1 MSVLWTTWE
10 GEEMGLV
17 SLSMPMGKK
26 HTHPQAPEF
35 EPAAILQIEIS
46 RPLPTEV
53 PVSGETGRRY
63 RRALVLV
70 LLHMR
75 PLGIIELSADED
87 GITIDH
93 LARGIW
99 EQLGPQIN
107 AHLREDGLPQ
117 LCQLGP
123 EGLTT
128 TGVPHCSQNYESSR
142 LACVPLV
149 SVVIPTHNRPQQVV
163 TLVHSV
169 LASDYSSAQYEIIV
183 VDNAPADNDLAQII
197 REHFPDCSQV
207 RYLREDRAGSAH
219 ARNRGLACAR
229 GEIVVFV
236 DDDELVDEHW
246 LTQMVRG
253 FEVSKNIAC
262 VTGLI
267 IPMESETHAQGWFE
281 QFGGYCKQQC
291 ARRLFNLT
299 DHRAP
304 TPLYPYSL
312 GVFGAGGSMAFR
324 RSTLLELGG
333 FDPALGP
340 ATPTLGGE
348 DIDAMLRVILEGY
361 SLLYEPAA
369 IVRHPPYREY
379 SQLRRQILGYGT
391 GLTACLF
398 KNLVSTPRLLPDF
411 IKKLP
416 HGLLYAFSSR
426 SPHHAGKQAGYP
438 KELTW
443 LELRGLLYGPLAYLR
458 SRRQL
463 AITIPPNVLAEYG
476 EESQAAGASVESEQA
491 GGSPD
496 GQVSRWM
503 RGVGNGTRRI
513 SRSAR
518 RAGSRLSNRL
528 RTDSLLRN
536 SVYVMTSTALT
547 AASGY
552 LYWIIAA
559 HIYPAHDVGL
569 ASALIGTM
577 MLCATLANLGIGP
590 TLIQVLP
597 RRQNGGEWSV
607 TLNAV
612 FLTGSVSSVLIG
624 SVAAVVLPLVAP
636 KFAEVS
642 NHGGYTL
649 VLLAG
654 VPMLTLAALLDS
666 TFTAERA
673 AGNMLTRTVA
683 FALLR
688 IPLLVIPIVLGRTG
702 ALVICV
708 SWILAAF
715 GSIIGGALLIPR
727 LGRAYRLAWRGILV
741 QIRSMLSLVAGHQFI
756 SLGALAPIYLM
767 PVFVVARL
775 SFAENA
781 YFYTSWQVGSLFF
794 MVSPSVATALLAE
807 GSNTPKN
814 VLRKARSSLFIIA
827 ALLCPAMLV
836 AFLGGH
842 LILSMFGLNYSLYGY
857 TLLTVL
863 VLSAIPDAITN
874 VYVSVLRVQKRL
886 VWAALLNIGMAA
898 IALAGAWF
906 LLPQMGI
913 IGAGW
918 AWLIAQTAGTVAV
931 LGHIAVVHLRSHMD
945 QRRNLWPAD
954 AGLLRILLIVDPC
967 SAGEAMRLSPYV
979 SMIRRQRPHSHI
991 TMVANE
997 DALAG
1002 FDRLLDIDRVVK
1014 SKIYVYR
1021 PYSRARVRICQ
1032 VFQWLSLVWQ
1042 LGFGYDRVITF
1053 YWGGL
1058 LQHALGYTVGNKRTR
1073 RGGEPGRRVAYS
1085 NHPQLVTR
1093 WLLSDCLG
1101 TFDRTKSYPLQ
1112 HAALIRAAGIE
1123 LDEDAQPCI
1132 NLTDG
1137 DKLGVTHLLQEH
1149 NLASGERF
1157 IVLHPGSDWACQQ
1170 WLEQRWAKLADAL
1183 LARYNAAIVF
1193 TGSSNEVGYIEGI
1206 QQRMQASSLS
1216 LAGRTTLPQVAALL
1230 ARSLLCVTV
1239 DVAIFELTQAVGI
1252 PTVVLAG
1259 PSRPETGSFGTWQP
1273 IIVRRTSESLAA
1285 RIVECQDDHNA
1296 RNVRSCWN
1304 YQCEMASMRQI
1315 TVAEVLKA
1323 VEVQMSATEVQ
1334 PAPPETG
1341 QMLAAEAVP
1350 PLELHPMLQETFS
1363 ALNQGNI
1370 RWCVLRGEENLHD
1383 PGDDVDLLIAP
1394 EDLVGATAVL
1404 LAHHYIALPSF
1415 GRGSHSFFVGYH
1427 PGTETWITL
1436 DIVTELTHGRYLSMP
1451 TYAADGCLSRR
1462 QPAGAL
1468 NVLASDDAFWT
1479 LFLHCLLDKGTF
1491 ASHRAA
1497 RLEQLSSRAGT
1508 DGPLARLAG
1517 FACPRAW
1524 SVARLLEAAR
1534 CGDWDELTQLAPMFA
1549 RGWHRRQPMRAW
1561 WRGSLNHAGQW
1572 LEIPLVRLRR
1582 PGVSV
1587 ALLGPDGAGK
1597 STLAAEISHRFH
1609 FPVRSV
1615 YMGLWK
1621 SGRPESEANRQHPV
1635 AWIVGRGIEIAGRM
1649 PRAWGRY
1656 LVAKQHQLLGRMVIF
1671 DRYVYDALMSAHQP
1685 MGRLKRIYMWILGHS
1700 CPAPD
1705 LVLVLDAPGE
1715 VMFARKGEDSPE
1727 ALEAQRQSLLALS
1740 GRIPH
1745 VQVVDTAREE
1755 ALVRAD
1761 VLNRIW
1767 SEYRHRWSEHDKEA
1781 DVQVAVP

>member
-1 MSVLWTTWE
+1 MGVLGLSVPTGNRLE
-10 GEEMGLV
+10 
-17 SLSMPMGKK
+17 S
-26 HTHPQAPEF
+26 PQAPEF

-46 RPLPTEV
+46 RPLPAEV
-53 PVSGETGRRY
+53 PVCVETSRRY

-75 PLGIIELSADED
+75 PLGIIELWADGD
-87 GITIDH
+87 GITTDQ
-93 LARGIW
+93 LASGIW

-107 AHLREDGLPQ
+107 AHLREDGSPVVNL
-117 LCQLGP
+117 LGP
-123 EGLTT
+123 EGLTSS
-128 TGVPHCSQNYESSR
+128 GVPLCSQNSEAR
-142 LACVPLV
+142 VPLV
-149 SVVIPTHNRPQQVV
+149 SVVIPTHNRPKQVV
-163 TLVHSV
+163 ALVHSV
-169 LASDYSSAQYEIIV
+169 LASNYPAAQYEIIV
-183 VDNAPADNDLAQII
+183 VDNAPADNDLEQIL
-197 REHFPDCSQV
+197 RQHFPDSSRV

-229 GEIVVFV
+229 GEIVVFA

-253 FEVSKNIAC
+253 FESSEEVAC

-267 IPMESETHAQGWFE
+267 IPMESETYAQGWFE

-348 DIDAMLRVILEGY
+348 DIDAMLRVILAGY

-369 IVRHPPYREY
+369 IVRHPPYRDY

-398 KNLVSTPRLLPDF
+398 KNLVSRPRLLPDF
-411 IKKLP
+411 LKKLP
-416 HGLLYAFSSR
+416 CALLFAFSSR
-426 SPHHAGKQAGYP
+426 SPHHTGKQADYP

-443 LELRGLLYGPLAYLR
+443 LELKGLLYGPLAYLR
-458 SRRQL
+458 SRRRL
-463 AITIPPNVLAEYG
+463 ASTIPPDILAEYA
-476 EESQAAGASVESEQA
+476 EEPPQAAGESSGPEQ
-491 GGSPD
+491 
-496 GQVSRWM
+496 
-503 RGVGNGTRRI
+503 VGNLPRRLVRSTRL
-513 SRSAR
+513 
-518 RAGSRLSNRL
+518 AGSRLGTRL
-528 RTDSLLRN
+528 HADSLLRN
-536 SVYVMTSTALT
+536 SVYVMTSSALT

-597 RRQNGGEWSV
+597 RRQNSSAWSL

-624 SVAAVVLPLVAP
+624 SIAAAALPFVAP

-649 VLLAG
+649 VLLSG

-673 AGNMLTRTVA
+673 AGNMLTRTMA

-708 SWILAAF
+708 SWILAAL

-767 PVFVVARL
+767 PVLVVARL

-807 GSNTPKN
+807 GSNTPEN
-814 VLRKARSSLFIIA
+814 VLCKARSSLFIIA

-836 AFLGGH
+836 AFLAGH
-842 LILSMFGLNYSLYGY
+842 LILSTFGPNYSLYGY

-863 VLSAIPDAITN
+863 VISAIPDAITN

-886 VWAALLNIGMAA
+886 VWAAILNIGMAA
-898 IALAGAWF
+898 IALVVAWF

-918 AWLIAQTAGTVAV
+918 AWLLAQTAGTVAV
-931 LGHIAVVHLRSHMD
+931 LGHITLARIRSHMD
-945 QRRNLWPAD
+945 ERRSLWATG
-954 AGLLRILLIVDPC
+954 AARQKILLIVDPC
-967 SAGEAMRLSPYV
+967 SAGEALRLAPYV
-979 SMIRRQRPHSHI
+979 SMIRRRRPESHI
-991 TMVANE
+991 TLVANE
-997 DALAG
+997 DALVG
-1002 FDRLLDIDRVVK
+1002 FDRILDIDRVVK
-1014 SKIYVYR
+1014 SAIYMYR
-1021 PYSRARVRICQ
+1021 PYPRACVRICQ
-1032 VFQWLSLVWQ
+1032 VLQWLSLLWQ
-1042 LGFGYDRVITF
+1042 LGFGYDLVITF
-1053 YWGGL
+1053 YWGGI
-1058 LQHALGYTVGNKRTR
+1058 LQHTLGYFVGNKRTR
-1073 RGGEPGRRVAYS
+1073 SGGEPGRRVAYS
-1085 NHPQLVTR
+1085 NLPQLVTR

-1101 TFDRTKSYPLQ
+1101 PFDRTMSFPRQ
-1112 HAALIRAAGIE
+1112 HAALLQAAGIE
-1123 LDEDAQPCI
+1123 LDDGAPPSVI
-1132 NLTDG
+1132 HTDG
-1137 DKLGVTHLLQEH
+1137 DTIAVTHLLAEH
-1149 NLASGERF
+1149 NLAGGQRF

-1170 WLEQRWAKLADAL
+1170 WLEERWAKLADEL
-1183 LARYNAAIVF
+1183 IARCGAAIVF
-1193 TGSSNEVGYIEGI
+1193 TGTASEAGYIERV
-1206 QQRMQASSLS
+1206 QQRMEATSLS
-1216 LAGRTTLPQVAALL
+1216 FAGRTTLPQVAALL
-1230 ARSLLCVTV
+1230 ARSLLCVCV
-1239 DVAIFELTQAVGI
+1239 DVAVFELTQAVGI
-1252 PTVVLAG
+1252 PAVVLAG
-1259 PSRPETGSFGTWQP
+1259 PSRPETGAFGTRQP
-1273 IIVRRTSESLAA
+1273 VIVRRMSEYLAA
-1285 RIVECQDDHNA
+1285 RIVECQDAHNA
-1296 RNVRSCWN
+1296 LNVRNCWD
-1304 YQCEMASMRQI
+1304 YQCVMAGMRQI
-1315 TVAEVLKA
+1315 TVGEVLEA
-1323 VEVQMSATEVQ
+1323 AQVLLPATPVQEALR
-1334 PAPPETG
+1334 ETD
-1341 QMLAAEAVP
+1341 EITAVP
-1350 PLELHPMLQETFS
+1350 AALPLQLHPMLLETFS
-1363 ALNQGNI
+1363 AFNQENI

-1383 PGDDVDLLIAP
+1383 PGDDIDLLIAP
-1394 EDLVGATAVL
+1394 EDLGGVQAIL
-1404 LAHHYIALPSF
+1404 EAHHYIALPSF
-1415 GRGSHSFFVGYH
+1415 GRDSHSFFVGYH
-1427 PGTETWITL
+1427 PATETWITL
-1436 DIVTELTHGRYLSMP
+1436 DIVTELTYGRYLSMT
-1451 TYAADGCLSRR
+1451 TYAAAGCLSRR
-1462 QPAGAL
+1462 KLTGAL
-1468 NVLASDDAFWT
+1468 YTLASDDAFWT
-1479 LFLHCLLDKGTF
+1479 LFLHCLLDKGIF
-1491 ASHRAA
+1491 APHRAA
-1497 RLEQLSSRAGT
+1497 RLQELADGART
-1508 DGPLARLAG
+1508 DSPLARLSG
-1517 FACPRAW
+1517 FACPRDWNA
-1524 SVARLLEAAR
+1524 ARLLESAR
-1534 CGDWDELTQLAPMFA
+1534 WGDWDALTHLAPRFA
-1549 RGWHRRQPMRAW
+1549 LGWRRRQPIRAW
-1561 WRGSLNHAGQW
+1561 WRGTCNHAGQW

-1597 STLAAEISHRFH
+1597 STLAADISHRFY

-1621 SGRPESEANRQHPV
+1621 SGRAESEANRQHPV

-1656 LVAKQHQLLGRMVIF
+1656 LVARQHQLLGRMVIF
-1671 DRYVYDALMSAHQP
+1671 DRYVYDALISSHQP
-1685 MGRLKRIYMWILGHS
+1685 MGRLKRIYMWVLCHS

-1745 VQVVDTAREE
+1745 AQVVDTAREA

-1767 SEYRHRWSEHDKEA
+1767 REYRHRWSGGD
-1781 DVQVAVP
+1781 

>member
-1 MSVLWTTWE
+1 
-10 GEEMGLV
+10 MGLLD
-17 SLSMPMGKK
+17 LSAPTGKR
-26 HTHPQAPEF
+26 HTRPQVPEF

-53 PVSGETGRRY
+53 PVCGDTGQRY

-75 PLGIIELSADED
+75 PLGIIELWADGD
-87 GITIDH
+87 GITTDH

-107 AHLREDGLPQ
+107 AHLREDGLP
-117 LCQLGP
+117 LVCLLGS

-128 TGVPHCSQNYESSR
+128 AGVRHCSQNCESFL
-142 LACVPLV
+142 LARVPLV
-149 SVVIPTHNRPQQVV
+149 SVVIPTHNRPKQVV
-163 TLVHSV
+163 ALVHSV
-169 LASDYSSAQYEIIV
+169 LASDYPPAQYEIIV
-183 VDNAPADNDLAQII
+183 VDNTPADNDLAQII
-197 REHFPDCSQV
+197 RAHFPDSSQV

-229 GEIVVFV
+229 GEIVVFA

-246 LTQMVRG
+246 LTQMVKG
-253 FEVSKNIAC
+253 FEASEDVAC

-379 SQLRRQILGYGT
+379 SQLRRQIQGYGT

-398 KNLVSTPRLLPDF
+398 KNLVSKPRLLPDF
-411 IKKLP
+411 VRKLP
-416 HGLLYAFSSR
+416 HGLLYAFSSH
-426 SPHHAGKQAGYP
+426 SPHHAGKLAGYP

-443 LELRGLLYGPLAYLR
+443 LEFKGLLYGPLAYLR
-458 SRRQL
+458 SRRRL
-463 AITIPPNVLAEYG
+463 ALTIPPNVLADYG
-476 EESQAAGASVESEQA
+476 EEPQTTRASSESEQF
-491 GGSPD
+491 GNV
-496 GQVSRWM
+496 QSRLLQ
-503 RGVGNGTRRI
+503 
-513 SRSAR
+513 SAR
-518 RAGSRLSNRL
+518 LAGSRLGNRL

-536 SVYVMTSTALT
+536 SVYVMASTALT

-597 RRQNGGEWSV
+597 RRQNGSAWSL

-624 SVAAVVLPLVAP
+624 SVAAVLLPLVAP
-636 KFAEVS
+636 RFAEVS
-642 NHGGYTL
+642 NHGGYTVVL
-649 VLLAG
+649 VAG

-673 AGNMLTRTVA
+673 AGNMLTRTLA

-688 IPLLVIPIVLGRTG
+688 IPLLVIPIVLGQTG

-807 GSNTPKN
+807 GSNTPEN
-814 VLRKARSSLFIIA
+814 VLRKARSSLFIIST
-827 ALLCPAMLV
+827 LLCPAMLV

-842 LILSMFGLNYSLYGY
+842 LILSMFGPNYSLYGY

-863 VLSAIPDAITN
+863 VVSAIPDAITN

-918 AWLIAQTAGTVAV
+918 AWLLAQTAGTVAV
-931 LGHIAVVHLRSHMD
+931 LSHITVARVRSHMD
-945 QRRNLWPAD
+945 ERRSLWA
-954 AGLLRILLIVDPC
+954 AGAARQKILLIVDPC
-967 SAGEAMRLSPYV
+967 SAGEALRLAPYV
-979 SMIRRQRPHSHI
+979 SMIRRHRPQSHI
-991 TMVANE
+991 TLVANE
-997 DALAG
+997 DALGG
-1002 FDRLLDIDRVVK
+1002 FERLLDIDRVVK
-1014 SKIYVYR
+1014 SKIYMYR
-1021 PYSRARVRICQ
+1021 PYPRACIRICQ
-1032 VFQWLSLVWQ
+1032 ALQWLSLVWQ
-1042 LGFGYDRVITF
+1042 LGFGYDLFITF
-1053 YWGGL
+1053 YWGGI
-1058 LQHALGYTVGNKRTR
+1058 LQHALGYIVGNKRTR
-1073 RGGEPGRRVAYS
+1073 RGGEPVRRVSFS
-1085 NHPQLVTR
+1085 NSPRLVTR
-1093 WLLSDCLG
+1093 WLLTDCLG
-1101 TFDRTKSYPLQ
+1101 AFERTMSYPRQ
-1112 HAALIRAAGIE
+1112 HAALLQAAGIE
-1123 LDEDAQPCI
+1123 LDENTRPSVGH
-1132 NLTDG
+1132 TDG
-1137 DKLGVTHLLQEH
+1137 DKVAVTHLLQEH
-1149 NLASGERF
+1149 NLAGGQRF

-1170 WLEQRWAKLADAL
+1170 WLEERWATLADGL
-1183 LARYNAAIVF
+1183 IARYSAPIVF
-1193 TGSSNEVGYIEGI
+1193 TGSASESGYIERI
-1206 QQRMQASSLS
+1206 QRRMEAASVS

-1230 ARSLLCVTV
+1230 ARCLLCVCV
-1239 DVAIFELTQAVGI
+1239 DVAVFELTQAVGI
-1252 PTVVLAG
+1252 PAVVLAG
-1259 PSRPETGSFGTWQP
+1259 PSRPETGVFGARQP
-1273 IIVRRTSESLAA
+1273 VIVRRTSESLAA
-1285 RIVECQDDHNA
+1285 RIVECQDAHNA
-1296 RNVRSCWN
+1296 RNVRNCWN
-1304 YQCEMASMRQI
+1304 YQCAMAGMRQI
-1315 TVAEVLKA
+1315 TVGEVLEA
-1323 VEVQMSATEVQ
+1323 VEVQMPAT
-1334 PAPPETG
+1334 PAQAVLRETG
-1341 QMLAAEAVP
+1341 ESMAGPAALL
-1350 PLELHPMLQETFS
+1350 LELHPMLQETFS
-1363 ALNQGNI
+1363 AFNQENI

-1394 EDLVGATAVL
+1394 EDLGGVRSIL

-1427 PGTETWITL
+1427 PATETWITL
-1436 DIVTELTHGRYLSMP
+1436 DIVTELTFGRYLSTT
-1451 TYAADGCLSRR
+1451 TYAAAGCLSRR
-1462 QPAGAL
+1462 QSAGAL
-1468 NVLASDDAFWT
+1468 YTLASDDAFWT
-1479 LFLHCLLDKGTF
+1479 LFLHCLLDKGSF
-1491 ASHRAA
+1491 APHRAA
-1497 RLEQLSSRAGT
+1497 RLAELAGSART
-1508 DGPLARLAG
+1508 DAPLARLSD
-1517 FACPRAW
+1517 FACPRDWNA
-1524 SVARLLEAAR
+1524 ARLLESAR
-1534 CGDWDELTQLAPMFA
+1534 CGDWDELTQLVPLFA
-1549 RGWHRRQPMRAW
+1549 LGWRRRQPLRAW
-1561 WRGSLNHAGQW
+1561 WRGISNHAGQW
-1572 LEIPLVRLRR
+1572 LEIPLVRLGR

-1597 STLAAEISHRFH
+1597 STLAAEISHRFR

-1621 SGRPESEANRQHPV
+1621 SGRAESEANRRHPV

-1671 DRYVYDALMSAHQP
+1671 DRYVYDALMSSNQP
-1685 MGRLKRIYMWILGHS
+1685 MGRLKRIYLWILGHS

-1781 DVQVAVP
+1781 EVQVAVR